1 MKKNQPI
8 QPPDDEMASA
18 TVPLSSQLD
27 KLFSTLGELV
37 YQHGELTAQL
47 AGIEGAI
54 EECRSTIAN
63 KLK

>member
-8 QPPDDEMASA
+8 QPPDDEMPGPA
-18 TVPLSSQLD
+18 PLSDQLD

-54 EECRSTIAN
+54 EECRSAIAN